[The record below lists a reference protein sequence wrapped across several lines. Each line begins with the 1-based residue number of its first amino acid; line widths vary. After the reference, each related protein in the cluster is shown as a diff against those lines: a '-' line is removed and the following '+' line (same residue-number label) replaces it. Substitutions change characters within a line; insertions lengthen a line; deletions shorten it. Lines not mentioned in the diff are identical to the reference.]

1 MNFLTNLN
9 LNKNQLQN
17 AVIQPLAVAPSNPTE
32 GQIYYN
38 SSDKLIYQYSGVSGG
53 WKPVGELNVIEDI
66 KINGVSATI
75 TNRSVSITTP
85 EASNANPQ
93 MNGTADSGSSTL
105 FARADHVHPSDTSRL
120 PLAGGTMSGDI
131 DMGGNGITGLPTPT
145 NNSDAA
151 TKQYVD
157 DSFGAQDAMIF
168 KGTLGEGGSVAA
180 LPNPHVTGWTY
191 RVVSSGTYA
200 GNQCEIG
207 DLLICVRDGTTASDS
222 DWTVAQTNVDG
233 AVIGPASSTAGHI
246 PVFSGTS
253 GKVLADGFAVST
265 EITEESTDTELATAK
280 AVYDFSV
287 KTAVG
292 TIGTTART
300 TTVSYT
306 GTLVNAYATMASEI
320 VQLDITISAT
330 GVAFTTTVAPSS
342 PVTCTVVYI

>member
-93 MNGTADSGSSTL
+93 MNGAADSGSSTL

-120 PLAGGTMSGDI
+120 PLTGGTMSGDI
-131 DMGGNGITGLPTPT
+131 DMDGHGITGLPTPT

-168 KGTLGEGGSVAA
+168 KGTLGEGGTQTA
-180 LPNPHVTGWTY
+180 LPNPHVQGWTY
-191 RVVSSGTYA
+191 RVVTAGTYA
-200 GNQCEIG
+200 GNVCEVG
-207 DLLICVRDGTTASDS
+207 DLIICIRDGTTASNT
-222 DWTVAQTNVDG
+222 DWTVAQTNIDG
-233 AVIGPASSTAGHI
+233 AVIGPATSTQGHV
-246 PVFSGTS
+246 PVFGGTN
-253 GKVLADGFAVST
+253 GKTLEDGFGVATSIDST
-265 EITEESTDTELATAK
+265 STDNDLATAK

-287 KTAVG
+287 KTATG

-300 TTVSYT
+300 VTVPYT
-306 GTLVNAYATMASEI
+306 GTLVNAYATMSSEV
-320 VQLDITISAT
+320 VQLDIAISAT

-342 PVTCTVVYI
+342 AVTCIVVYI